1 MLKLSVNRVRLDLRI
16 EPVTP
21 LLIKS
26 GDKGAAMLHPE
37 RPDLMF
43 VRTGPRDAE
52 TVYVPGA
59 SIKGVVR
66 SAAERVLRTIGA
78 FCCDPLDQQ
87 NSCHK
92 EASRMGDDIARRGS
106 REEHAQAAVY
116 AMLCTAC
123 RTFGS
128 QALAGRV
135 AFSDALPPEGERI
148 RANATERRS
157 GVSIDRRTGG
167 PSRGKLFD
175 MELVTRGAFDTS
187 IHLTNVELWQ
197 VGLLGIVLRDVEAGF
212 VRFGSAKSRGL
223 GHVRIVPR
231 GALFEQVDPA
241 HKKTAPSGV
250 AALRDLAG
258 PYQLFAGPGD
268 GLADAAGG
276 DRSGTSVG
284 DRWVWSNQDA
294 VWRLLDACAGKPW
307 LAFCAESV
315 KRAR

>member
-1 MLKLSVNRVRLDLRI
+1 MLKLTINRVRLDLRI

-43 VRTGPRDAE
+43 VRTGPREAE
-52 TVYVPGA
+52 TVYIPGS

-66 SAAERVLRTIGA
+66 GAAERVLRTVGA
-78 FCCDPLDQQ
+78 FCCDPLDQR
-87 NSCHK
+87 NTCHRD
-92 EASRMGDDIARRGS
+92 ASTKGDEIARRGS
-106 REEHAQAAVY
+106 HDEHPQAAVY

-135 AFSDALPPEGERI
+135 AFSDALPSADERA
-148 RANATERRS
+148 RSNATERRS
-157 GVSIDRRTGG
+157 GVSIYRRTGG

-197 VGLLGIVLRDVEAGF
+197 LGLLGVVLRDVEAGF
-212 VRFGSAKSRGL
+212 VRFGSSKSRGL

-231 GALFEQVDPA
+231 GALFDQVDPA
-241 HKKTAPSGV
+241 HHATTPSGV
-250 AALRDLAG
+250 AALRSLAG
-258 PYQLFAGPGD
+258 PYKLFAGAAD
-268 GLADAAGG
+268 ALADPAGG
-276 DRSGTSVG
+276 DGQETTLG
-284 DRWVWSNQDA
+284 QRWVWTSETT

-307 LAFCAESV
+307 SDFCAAAA